1 MRLLTVKELNR
12 IFHLRFRSGKY
23 RIRKKNH
30 NRIMKY
36 ITKHEGLAS
45 IDSKHGGNNNH
56 EI

>member
-1 MRLLTVKELNR
+1 MRLLTVKKLNR

-36 ITKHEGLAS
+36 ISKYEGLVS
-45 IDSKHGGNNNH
+45 IDIKYGGNNKH